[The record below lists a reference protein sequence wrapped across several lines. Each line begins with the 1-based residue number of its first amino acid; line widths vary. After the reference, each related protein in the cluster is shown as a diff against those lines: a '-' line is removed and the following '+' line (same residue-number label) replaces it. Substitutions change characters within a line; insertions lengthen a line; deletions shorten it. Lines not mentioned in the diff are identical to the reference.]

1 MAKMNF
7 TPADEFVDEVWGK
20 IGTPERNKMEE
31 QVKEEVNS
39 YLLGEAIKKER
50 IKQNLTQEELGKK

>member
-1 MAKMNF
+1 MTKMNF

-31 QVKEEVNS
+31 QVKEEANS
-39 YLLGEAIKKER
+39 YLLGEAT
-50 IKQNLTQEELGKK
+50 LDLGRGGKVALW